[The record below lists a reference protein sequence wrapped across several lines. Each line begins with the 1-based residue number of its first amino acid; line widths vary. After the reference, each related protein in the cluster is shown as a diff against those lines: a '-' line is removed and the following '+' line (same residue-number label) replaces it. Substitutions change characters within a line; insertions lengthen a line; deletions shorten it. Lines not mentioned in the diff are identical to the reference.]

1 MANGSPIKLAIR
13 RFMVIVCS
21 MRYMAWIA
29 IISLQMSMF
38 VCGAG
43 IDVCHAADAPAHL
56 EATQS
61 SNHSSDA
68 APVDSTCA
76 AHAAHVFLS
85 PPTYNQSES
94 DNYATAANLLLSL
107 NLFEVQHLI
116 EHPPQT
122 LHS

>member
-1 MANGSPIKLAIR
+1 
-13 RFMVIVCS
+13 
-21 MRYMAWIA
+21 MRYLAWVA
-29 IISLQMSMF
+29 IFSLQMGMF

-43 IDVCHAADAPAHL
+43 IDVCHAADAPAHI

-61 SNHSSDA
+61 NNNSDA

-85 PPTYNQSES
+85 PPTYNQSQS
-94 DNYATAANLLLSL
+94 DNYATLVNAALPM
-107 NLFEVQHLI
+107 NLFEVHYLI
-116 EHPPQT
+116 EHPPKL

>member
-1 MANGSPIKLAIR
+1 
-13 RFMVIVCS
+13 MVTVCD

-43 IDVCHAADAPAHL
+43 IDVCHAADAPAHI

-61 SNHSSDA
+61 NNNSDA
-68 APVDSTCA
+68 SPVDSTCA

-85 PPTYNQSES
+85 LPTYNQSQS
-94 DNYATAANLLLSL
+94 DNYVTPANSLLPL
-107 NLFEVQHLI
+107 NLFEVHYLI
-116 EHPPQT
+116 DHPPKL

>member
-1 MANGSPIKLAIR
+1 
-13 RFMVIVCS
+13 

-43 IDVCHAADAPAHL
+43 IDVCHATYAPAHI

-61 SNHSSDA
+61 SDNSDVV
-68 APVDSTCA
+68 PVDSTCA

-85 PPTYNQSES
+85 PPIYNQSQS
-94 DNYATAANLLLSL
+94 DSYNTPANTWLAM
-107 NLFEVQHLI
+107 NFFEVHSLI
-116 EHPPQT
+116 EHPPKI
-122 LHS
+122 LYS